1 MVRHAIHNSRDIS
14 ISEVS
19 VLGGHDGFDVRTC
32 DDISIE
38 NCRFITG
45 DDCIAGFDNINVTDR
60 DNIATVDLC
69 RVLLENL
76 KNPKI
81 LCSTDAKISIS

>member
-14 ISEVS
+14 ISEEPIS
-19 VLGGHDGFDVRTC
+19 LYMRSSTIRAREGYK
-32 DDISIE
+32 DIPLIV
-38 NCRFITG
+38 G
-45 DDCIAGFDNINVTDR
+45 DNV
-60 DNIATVDLC
+60 AAVDLC